1 MTTATATRE
10 LQVREAINEAIRQE
24 MERDET
30 IVIMGEEIAGGAG
43 REHLGIV
50 DAWGG
55 PFRTTVG
62 LIQQFGNQRVLDT
75 PLSEAAFVGT
85 AIGAASTG
93 TRAIAELMF
102 VDFIGVCMD
111 QMLNNAA
118 KMRYMFG
125 GQVKVPFTM
134 LTRIGAGFG
143 SAAQHSESYYSI
155 FSHIPGLKGVI
166 PSDPY
171 TAKGLLISAIRD
183 DDPVV
188 FFEHK
193 GLYTNRGPV
202 PEEPYTI
209 PIGKARTVREG
220 TDVTLVGL
228 SKMTWTANNAA
239 EELAKEGINAEVV
252 DLLSISPIDYDHVLE
267 SVRKTHRIVVV
278 DEAYFE
284 YVNAPDYG
292 SAMPLV
298 TAGGENVIVT
308 RTFSK
313 FYGLAGLRVGWAHV
327 PSGLVA
333 PLARVRG
340 PYPVSSLAMA
350 GAAAALTDFE
360 FQKRAKAHNDKWLP
374 WLVSEVEKLG
384 YETSRSE
391 ANFVLFRIP
400 DGAEAARALE
410 DALTEKG
417 FIGRTAHQNALPNWI
432 RFSVGTEKAMT
443 GLVKE
448 LKAYGG

>member
-1 MTTATATRE
+1 MTTATAARE

-24 MERDET
+24 MERDESV
-30 IVIMGEEIAGGAG
+30 IIMGEEIAGGAG

-93 TRAIAELMF
+93 MRAIAELMF

-125 GQVKVPFTM
+125 GQVKVPFVM

-155 FSHIPGLKGVI
+155 FSHIPGLKGVV

-202 PEEPYTI
+202 PEEPYTY
-209 PIGKARTVREG
+209 PIGKARTVRQG
-220 TDVTLVGL
+220 SDVTLVGL
-228 SKMTWTANNAA
+228 SKMTWVANNAA
-239 EELAKEGINAEVV
+239 DELAKDGINAEVV
-252 DLLSISPIDYDHVLE
+252 DLLSISPIDYDPCVGVGAQDPPRGGGGRRYAGMQPGVGNLRPGGGGG
-267 SVRKTHRIVVV
+267 VRLPGRAAVARDRPPHPGAVQPRPRKRLP
-278 DEAYFE
+278 AQR
-284 YVNAPDYG
+284 G
-292 SAMPLV
+292 
-298 TAGGENVIVT
+298 AGGQHGERAVPVAVCGFPLYKAAS
-308 RTFSK
+308 RRGRDFHPAPACLDSRQSGDDGGMGY
-313 FYGLAGLRVGWAHV
+313 FRVAYPVRCG
-327 PSGLVA
+327 VA
-333 PLARVRG
+333 PIRL
-340 PYPVSSLAMA
+340 
-350 GAAAALTDFE
+350 GA
-360 FQKRAKAHNDKWLP
+360 
-374 WLVSEVEKLG
+374 
-384 YETSRSE
+384 SR
-391 ANFVLFRIP
+391 R
-400 DGAEAARALE
+400 
-410 DALTEKG
+410 
-417 FIGRTAHQNALPNWI
+417 
-432 RFSVGTEKAMT
+432 
-443 GLVKE
+443 
-448 LKAYGG
+448 